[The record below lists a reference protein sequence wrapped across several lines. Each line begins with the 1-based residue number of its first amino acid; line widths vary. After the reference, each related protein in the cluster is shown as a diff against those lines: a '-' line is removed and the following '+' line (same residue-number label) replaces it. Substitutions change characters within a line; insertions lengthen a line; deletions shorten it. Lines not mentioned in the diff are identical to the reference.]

1 VRKYRTDRTAS
12 SEDLNMTAEPKSLA
26 WKIVGASS
34 VTSLGVA
41 MVATAL
47 TAIPAS
53 TSVEVLVHIVLPH

>member
-1 VRKYRTDRTAS
+1 
-12 SEDLNMTAEPKSLA
+12 MTAEPKSLA

-53 TSVEVLVHIVLPH
+53 TSVEVLVSIVLPH